1 MSNPKDEL
9 TRSPRNIDPDDDDMG
24 GTYLIGTLLIVL
36 ICIVMVVSM
45 AWLCIK

>member
-9 TRSPRNIDPDDDDMG
+9 TRSPRNIDPDDDSMG

-36 ICIVMVVSM
+36 ICVCMVGLMV
-45 AWLCIK
+45 WYCFG